1 MGMARG
7 GARAV
12 KSLLAMM
19 LMVCLTWEAG
29 GQAKASEKN
38 YPVSSTTIRSLIEA
52 SRHANGDIVTLRKNL
67 GLFVLEDDASEE
79 SDRDLFNR
87 LIFSEMQLLGRMLP
101 LSFKNGARPKDP
113 LAEKYSQLVIFR
125 DREDMKI
132 AEYESTIP
140 GFGAAVE
147 SVRDQLSDEGC
158 LFFSQQ
164 DETIADDLLVAYV
177 FVGRQNPR
185 PSSCLH
191 SGILK
196 AFGVQRKPGDKSP
209 YADRFLVD
217 LIGMQLIDHCSAAHG
232 MQRVSCVQDKIDAFK

>member
-12 KSLLAMM
+12 TGVLAMM
-19 LMVCLTWEAG
+19 LMVCLTWGAG
-29 GQAKASEKN
+29 GQARASETD

-67 GLFVLEDDASEE
+67 GLFVLEDDASAE
-79 SDRDLFNR
+79 SERDLFNR

-125 DREDMKI
+125 DPEDMKI

-147 SVRDQLSDEGC
+147 SVRDQLGEEGC

-177 FVGRQNPR
+177 FVGRQYAR

-196 AFGVQRKPGDKSP
+196 AFGIQRKPGDKSP

-232 MQRVSCVQDKIDAFK
+232 MQRVSCVQDKINAFK